1 MPADQQ
7 ACAQRLR
14 GASLQLVTVLLR
26 ALHAASLPV
35 LPGGTDVTAD
45 AAAAAAAAAAVLP
58 LPPLRLQ
65 TPLAS
70 LLGGVE
76 RGNLC
81 RRATDA
87 GAGAGAMELSVGAVF
102 TWVLRLWEDEL
113 RRGLTVSELRVRQ
126 LADVDLSA
134 QRGPG
139 PGPAPPRRRPTHT
152 GLLPT
157 ASWPFSAGYHPPSL
171 AGYHT
176 LFLPPLVIAPSF
188 QPTGAPRL
196 PRAPRTA
203 LRWCGAPPR
212 RRRSPRAVRL
222 RDRAAETV
230 DRRYPRGGA
239 ARPRSGGCFTATPT
253 RLHPLKWVGLSSWLL
268 QVGPASYHPISHEA
282 AAGRHPL

>member
-1 MPADQQ
+1 MLRLLSDLEAWEAGSGSGRGSGSGSGGGGGGGGGSGSGGGAAAAARQREARNWQFMPADQQ

-65 TPLAS
+65 PPLAS

-196 PRAPRTA
+196 PRAPRAA
-203 LRWCGAPPR
+203 LRWLGAPPR
-212 RRRSPRAVRL
+212 RRRAPRAVRL
-222 RDRAAETV
+222 RDRAAEK
-230 DRRYPRGGA
+230 
-239 ARPRSGGCFTATPT
+239 C
-253 RLHPLKWVGLSSWLL
+253 
-268 QVGPASYHPISHEA
+268 
-282 AAGRHPL
+282 